1 MKRISLLILG
11 ALIACM
17 AVEAKKMSDLTV
29 VVDPGHGGY
38 DGDDRPIHIY
48 PYEYNSEES
57 YWESKSN
64 LVKGLHLKNILDSL
78 GVDIHLTRVHN
89 TYNEIDGDDIP
100 DEPSLATRAKMANNL
115 NADMFISIHS
125 NAGENINYPLMI
137 YHLETNMTPRSTESV
152 RMAEIVNDVFNT
164 SVYSNWINYKGQLNT
179 PDPGRVT
186 GDRALLGYSLGVLRN
201 CTVTSM
207 LSEGGMHEHRPQAH
221 RLMNDDYCWLEAWYF
236 AKSIMLFFDT
246 EDRFVTGN
254 IAGVVYDDHNL
265 REFVMPVG
273 INTWKGR
280 DNLAPLNGAHVELFD
295 AAGNLVQERTTDN
308 DYNGVYVFRNIAPGN
323 YTVKVT
329 DDKYYTWEKQVT
341 VVADEVTYQDIAM
354 SYKRDA
360 QLEVKSYSPN
370 VAAEELVSCS
380 SSVDFEFNWDI
391 DEASFEKAFSIT
403 PAIEGYFEYHESF
416 HKVSFHPTLSFER
429 NTTYTVTL
437 DKSLCT
443 PDTIFANNTLGS
455 DLTFSFTTKDR
466 DILTMIDNYPKEGG
480 AIHYETPTLEFRFDY
495 KVQGTLSDNTSYTD
509 LIKVY
514 KGDSTTP
521 LAMNA
526 RGNGINKLSNNYGN
540 TIIALAENLEVGA
553 NYRVVVSGALRDQEN
568 LPLRDDVEIE
578 FVAKDVAGAKT
589 GEVVEGFETAGLFVY
604 DADRTVGTGNAT
616 PRYAKNTTKLFGAAS
631 GKFTY
636 KFNDI
641 RNGEVVWNY
650 TDTARKI
657 VHKGDVLGMHVYGDF
672 NNHELWVGVTSG
684 TDTKYEKLCD
694 LTFRGWE
701 YFEITLSTLEEGYD
715 YSFSNIKLVQ
725 VQSPITQSGNF
736 SIDDMVVVC
745 NHTGSVENITVN
757 GDINVYPVPANDV
770 INVDAQSEIVALE
783 VVNIQ
788 GVVVAEALASNQ
800 VAVDHLSQGV
810 YLLRIHTVNG
820 TVVRRVAISR

>member
-1 MKRISLLILG
+1 MKRIALIILG
-11 ALIACM
+11 ALIACS

-29 VVDPGHGGY
+29 VIDPGHGGY

-89 TYNEIDGDDIP
+89 TYNEIDGDGIP
-100 DEPSLATRAKMANNL
+100 DEPSLATRAYMANDL

-137 YHLETNMTPRSTESV
+137 YHLLTDMTPRSTESV
-152 RMAEIVNDVFNT
+152 RMAEVVNSVFNT

-179 PDPGRVT
+179 TDPGRVT

-201 CTVTSM
+201 CYVTSM

-221 RLMNDDYCWLEAWYF
+221 RLMNSDYCWLEAWYF

-254 IAGVVYDDHNL
+254 IAGVVYDNHNL

-280 DNLAPLNGAHVELFD
+280 DNLTPLNGALVELFD
-295 AAGNLVQERTTDN
+295 MSGNLIDKRITDN
-308 DYNGVYVFRNIAPGN
+308 DYNGVYVFRNVTPGT
-323 YTVKVT
+323 YKVRVT
-329 DDKYYTWEKQVT
+329 DDKYYTWEKEVT
-341 VVADEVTYQDIAM
+341 VVADEVTYQDADM

-370 VAAEELVSCS
+370 VTGEELVSCS
-380 SSVDFEFNWDI
+380 SSIDFEFNWDI

-403 PAIEGYFEYHESF
+403 PAIEGYFEYSESF
-416 HKVSFHPTLSFER
+416 HKVSFSPNLAFDR
-429 NTTYTVTL
+429 NTTYTVKL
-437 DKSLCT
+437 DKSVCT
-443 PDTIFANNTLGS
+443 PDTIFENNTLGQ
-455 DLTFSFTTKDR
+455 DLVFSFTTKDR
-466 DILTMIDNYPKEGG
+466 DVLTMIDNYPKAGG
-480 AIHYETPTLEFRFDY
+480 AVHFQAPTLEFRFDY
-495 KVQGTLSDNTSYTD
+495 KVQGMTSDNVSYTD

-521 LAMNA
+521 LSLNQ
-526 RGNGINKLSNNYGN
+526 RGNGLNKLSNNYGN
-540 TIIALAENLEVGA
+540 TIIALAEDLEIGA
-553 NYRVVVSGALRDQEN
+553 TYRVVVSGDLRDQEN
-568 LPLRDDVEIE
+568 LPLRNDVEIE
-578 FVAKDVAGAKT
+578 FVAKDVAGTKA

-604 DADRTVGTGNAT
+604 DPDRTIGTGSAT
-616 PRYAKNTTKLFGAAS
+616 PRYAKNTTKLFGTAS

-636 KFNDI
+636 KFNDM
-641 RNGEVVWNY
+641 RNGEIVWNY
-650 TDTARKI
+650 TDTTRKI

-715 YSFSNIKLVQ
+715 YSLSNIKLVQ

-736 SIDDMVVVC
+736 SLDDMTVVC
-745 NHTGSVENITVN
+745 NAPDGVEDITVN
-757 GDINVYPVPANDV
+757 GEVNVYPVPANDV
-770 INVDAQSEIVALE
+770 INVETNGVVKALE
-783 VVNIQ
+783 VINIQ
-788 GVVVAEALASNQ
+788 GVKVAESLNSNK

-810 YLLRIHTVNG
+810 YLLIIHTEDG
-820 TVVRRVAISR
+820 AVVRRVAISR